1 MAATSQPI
9 ALTPGVVVG
18 ATLQVNQTK
27 EREWPL
33 EVEKVPIPF
42 WDTGVFVTEL
52 ANLNKLPMKFEH
64 LTEEEK
70 AAAHQNPEA
79 LFQKAQDNAPEAISE
94 GTYRGTQLAL
104 TKVYQLIEK
113 SYESF
118 MDTANFEPSIPSP
131 LSLEQKRK
139 IFSFTDPATDGYPP
153 HLNLAANKSFAEDK
167 AAPMQKSTLTQGD
180 LFNKMRLAQLTA
192 LLPQLVPKTFLGRTA
207 AGAGQL
213 VAELAL
219 GDMGRPDEG
228 QTLADVEE
236 YNKKQ
241 RAKSGSFFQRNDIFN
256 LPNIGDISDW
266 WSDRRFAQQFFT
278 GPNPTTIEPA
288 SDFWVKH
295 FIDDATNAPED
306 QKMKKKIQ
314 DLASKDRGSLYMQDY
329 SYFRKACGL
338 KDSDEMKCEFQET
351 YKSGLGTKT
360 KTSHRYGVAAVC
372 LFHLPENGVLQPLAI
387 VCDWRGSADKSVT
400 IYNKELAQSKQKE
413 DWPWRYA
420 KTCVQTSD
428 WMRHEVVV
436 HLVNTHFIEEA
447 TIVGAQQAFED
458 HHPVFQLLYPHWQK
472 TLSIN
477 AGARASLVPNV
488 IVDLIGVTADQ
499 AKTFIMH
506 EYKNFDFKGRYVPL
520 DLKRRGFPTEK
531 RDDPKYINYAYARCI
546 YSMWFK
552 IHSFVTEMLAIH
564 YGKDG
569 QKKDKAVQADQHVKN
584 WCTYMQSPSAPKD
597 GGADLPSFPTITN
610 FAELVDAVTMCIH
623 LASPQHT
630 AVNYLQNYYQSFV
643 VNKPPCLYRPIAESR
658 QELDSYKEQ
667 DLVIAL
673 PMNRPREWLLAS
685 HIPYLL
691 SAKPGDKESLIIYAA
706 SKYHLYKAKTGPGEQ
721 EIKQAAAKFYKA
733 LADSE
738 EEFKKFG
745 QDTWDSDSIQYNVLS
760 PSWNAVSIVI

>member
-1 MAATSQPI
+1 MFGSDKGVT
-9 ALTPGVVVG
+9 LTPGVVVG
-18 ATLQVNQTK
+18 ATLKVTKSK
-27 EREWPL
+27 EREWPSD
-33 EVEKVPIPF
+33 VEKVPIPF

-52 ANLNKLPMKFEH
+52 ANLNKLPMKFEN
-64 LTEEEK
+64 LTDDERE
-70 AAAHQNPEA
+70 AARRNPEA
-79 LFQKAQDNAPEAISE
+79 LFQKAQDNAPEAIEE

-131 LSLEQKRK
+131 LSIEQKRK
-139 IFSFTDPATDGYPP
+139 IFSFTDPATDQYPP
-153 HLNLAANKSFAEDK
+153 HLNLAANKPWSDVNPGQA
-167 AAPMQKSTLTQGD
+167 QKSTLTQGD

-192 LLPQLVPKTFLGRTA
+192 LLPQLVPKTFIGKTLTK
-207 AGAGQL
+207 GAQGLAQL
-213 VAELAL
+213 KL

-228 QTLADVEE
+228 QTLADVEA
-236 YNKKQ
+236 YSKRQ
-241 RAKSGSFFQRNDIFN
+241 RARSGGFFDRNDVFN
-256 LPNIGDISDW
+256 LPNIGDIADW
-266 WSDRRFAQQFFT
+266 YSDRRFAQQFFT

-288 SDFWVKH
+288 SDFWIKH
-295 FIDDATNAPED
+295 FINDATDAVAD

-314 DLASKDRGSLYMQDY
+314 DLANTDRQSLYMQDY
-329 SYFRKACGL
+329 SYFRKASGL
-338 KDSDEMKCEFQET
+338 KDTDEMKCEFQET
-351 YKSGLGTKT
+351 YASGLGKKT
-360 KTSHRYGVAAVC
+360 KTSYRYGVAAVC
-372 LFHLPENGVLQPLAI
+372 LFHLPADGMLNPLAI
-387 VCDWRGSADKSVT
+387 VCDWRGSAENSVT
-400 IYNKELAQSKQKE
+400 IYNKELTLSKQKE

-488 IVDLIGVTADQ
+488 IVDLIGLTTEQ
-499 AKTFIMH
+499 AKTFIMA
-506 EYKNFDFKGRYVPL
+506 EYKKFDFKGRYVPL
-520 DLKRRGFPTEK
+520 DLKSRGFPTEK
-531 RDDPKYINYAYARCI
+531 RHDKKFVNYAYARCI

-552 IHSFVTEMLAIH
+552 IHSFVQEMLLIH

-569 QKKDKAVQADQHVKN
+569 QDPDKTVQADQSVKD
-584 WCTYMQSPSAPKD
+584 WYQIMQAPPAAMN
-597 GGADLPSFPTITN
+597 GGADIQTFPTITN
-610 FAELVDAVTMCIH
+610 FKELVDACTMCIH

-643 VNKPPCLYRPIAESR
+643 VNKPACLYRPIAESR
-658 QELDSYKEQ
+658 AELDSYKEH
-667 DLVIAL
+667 DLVDSL

-706 SKYHLYKAKTGPGEQ
+706 SKYHLYKAKTGPGDQ
-721 EIKQAAAKFYKA
+721 QIKEAAAKFYKA

-738 EEFKKFG
+738 EEFSQYG
-745 QDTWDSDSIQYNVLS
+745 EDTWDSDDIQYNVLS